1 VPKLNVICNKQ
12 LLVDAVANVSRAVS
26 SKNTL
31 AALEGILLKAHKGKL
46 YLTGYDLELAISTEM
61 ESKVISEGEIVISA
75 RLFLDM
81 IRKMPS
87 EEISIVADEK
97 LLTQIKGSMT
107 EYTIL
112 GIPASE
118 YPELPAVSQTTTV
131 SIRQSVL
138 KNMIGQTLFA
148 IAVGDSKPVHTG
160 SLFDVKNGEINVVSV
175 DGYRL
180 ALRREKV
187 GFDGDISFI
196 VPGKSLSEVSK
207 LLKDEDTEIE
217 ICVSKRHIIFTV
229 GVYTVISRL
238 LEGEF
243 LDYRAAIPDASQ
255 TIIKINTREL
265 IGAIDRASLLISDN
279 IKSPLRL
286 FFEDGIIKISCS
298 TAIGKSYDEIPCSQ
312 SGENVE
318 IGFNSRYMMDAL
330 KASESDEI
338 QMIMNGA
345 LSPIKLVPMEGDS
358 FVFLVLPVRLKS
370 E

>member
-1 VPKLNVICNKQ
+1 MHVICNKQ

-31 AALEGILLKAHKGKL
+31 AALEGVLMKAKNGTL
-46 YLTGYDLELAISTEM
+46 YLTGYDLELAISTEI
-61 ESKVISEGEIVISA
+61 EASVIREGEIVLSA

-87 EEISIVADEK
+87 EQISISSDEK
-97 LLTQIKGSMT
+97 MLTLIKGAMT

-118 YPELPAVSQTTTV
+118 YPELPSVSQTT
-131 SIRQSVL
+131 SISIQQTIL
-138 KNMIGQTLFA
+138 KNMISQTLFA
-148 IAVGDSKPVHTG
+148 VSVSDSKPVHTG
-160 SLFDVKNGEINVVSV
+160 SLFDIRNGELNVVSV

-180 ALRREKV
+180 AVRREKV
-187 GFDGDISFI
+187 GFADSISFI

-207 LLKDEDTEIE
+207 LLRDEETEIE
-217 ICVSKRHIIFTV
+217 MSVSKRHIIFKI
-229 GVYTVISRL
+229 GVYNVVSRL

-243 LDYRAAIPDASQ
+243 LDYQSAIPSGAQ
-255 TIIKINTREL
+255 TTITISTREL
-265 IGAIDRASLLISDN
+265 SSAIDRSSLLISDN

-286 FFEDGIIKISCS
+286 FFDSGVIKISCS
-298 TAIGKSYDEIPCSQ
+298 TAIGKAYDEIPCNQ
-312 SGENVE
+312 SGDNVE

-330 KASESDEI
+330 KVSEGDKI
-338 QMIMNGA
+338 KVIINGS

-358 FVFLVLPVRLKS
+358 FTFLVLPVRLKS